1 MDGCT
6 DKKKT
11 LEKRRNR
18 TSSSRESST
27 SPEPKKQRSDNV
39 SVNEEDETNET
50 DDEIF
55 AALNMAEGFHKTLLE
70 INQKLEK
77 LDIIQEA
84 VTEVQTSLHKLE
96 VRMQNLESS
105 QETANRD
112 IDNLKTSLGDAVKKS
127 QKSTETLEKYQN
139 ETNQALKNIQK
150 ENEALDAQLK
160 ELEDKN
166 LYLEAYSRRENLK
179 FENIMEEEDK
189 ENTEAI
195 LRGFLETEL
204 GYKDANTVEIQR
216 VHRLGR
222 KQEGGKPRSI
232 IARFLRY
239 KDCEGILSLGSR
251 LRGLQNVSRFTLR
264 DSRKKEK
271 ANGHF

>member
-1 MDGCT
+1 M
-6 DKKKT
+6 
-11 LEKRRNR
+11 
-18 TSSSRESST
+18 
-27 SPEPKKQRSDNV
+27 

-96 VRMQNLESS
+96 ARMQNLESS

-127 QKSTETLEKYQN
+127 QKSTEKYQN
-139 ETNQALKNIQK
+139 EINHALKNLQK

-166 LYLEAYSRRENLK
+166 LYLEAYSRRDNLK
-179 FENIMEEEDK
+179 LKTLWKKRTKKIP
-189 ENTEAI
+189 
-195 LRGFLETEL
+195 
-204 GYKDANTVEIQR
+204 
-216 VHRLGR
+216 
-222 KQEGGKPRSI
+222 KQFYAASKKRSWGTKMQTL
-232 IARFLRY
+232 LRY
-239 KDCEGILSLGSR
+239 KEFI
-251 LRGLQNVSRFTLR
+251 V
-264 DSRKKEK
+264 
-271 ANGHF
+271 